1 MATSSAAWKGDES
14 GGGPCCR
21 SSMSILFPSH
31 PNLPLFG
38 VSQWRSSACGGWP
51 AICCLLA
58 CTVYLR
64 RGPFGRSF
72 FAVVAQAPIL
82 CGTVVDI
89 PCWFDGRS
97 FSRTS
102 SPSFAFGLSV
112 PILFSLSVSSS
123 AFLGHIFIWRYHS
136 VPEQRS
142 FPSQWQG
149 RLLFFFFLP
158 FCLPLFLTLPG
169 RMVWWLFSHLMVSS
183 RQTQINPTN
192 MCRVGPST
200 KVLTVV
206 ADWPK
211 RVGVGLVIPT
221 FFPPDRASVLGLG

>member
-58 CTVYLR
+58 ACLYCVLAQRSIWSVLFCCCRTSTHTV
-64 RGPFGRSF
+64 
-72 FAVVAQAPIL
+72 
-82 CGTVVDI
+82 CGTVVGI

-112 PILFSLSVSSS
+112 PILFSLSASSS
-123 AFLGHIFIWRYHS
+123 AILGTHFLSGVITACQSNGVSR
-136 VPEQRS
+136 VN
-142 FPSQWQG
+142 G
-149 RLLFFFFLP
+149 RGACFFFFP
-158 FCLPLFLTLPG
+158 FSPFRPPFPDAPRAVGMVAFQPSDGIVSTYSNNKSNEHVPHRTVQGADRRRRLAETGRSRPG
-169 RMVWWLFSHLMVSS
+169 HPHVF
-183 RQTQINPTN
+183 
-192 MCRVGPST
+192 PS
-200 KVLTVV
+200 
-206 ADWPK
+206 
-211 RVGVGLVIPT
+211 
-221 FFPPDRASVLGLG
+221 